1 MTTPN
6 ENRNS
11 SNRNPPPSGQQ
22 AIITIT
28 GGALGGLC
36 SVLYSLV
43 TKQPL
48 FDNIW
53 LSALV
58 SIPLGAFAALVI
70 VFLSNKI
77 NRQNL
82 VTLFVWAMVFGFI
95 WRPVVDGT
103 GALSSKIV
111 QNFAASTAKQL
122 AADTSVKTSKLE
134 PGLSASDINP
144 KIDDALASAVKTA
157 KTLPEVKDEK
167 TKDQVKESLVDTA
180 NRLQEVAVKEND
192 PAVAE
197 KATDAL
203 KILGET
209 TAKTESHGVANAVSQ
224 SLNNVAYTAKDRKT
238 REQAWTSKQNVDV
251 LNVPAATMT
260 KP

>member
-1 MTTPN
+1 MTTPT
-6 ENRNS
+6 ENPNS
-11 SNRNPPPSGQQ
+11 SNGNPPPTSKQ
-22 AIITIT
+22 AVATIA

-36 SVLYSLV
+36 SVLYSFV

-48 FDNIW
+48 FDNPW
-53 LSALV
+53 LSAVV
-58 SIPLGAFAALVI
+58 SIPLGVFAALVI
-70 VFLSNKI
+70 VFLTNKV

-82 VTLFVWAMVFGFI
+82 VSLFVWAMVFGFV
-95 WRPVVDGT
+95 WRPIVDGT
-103 GALSSKIV
+103 GALSTKIV

-122 AADTSVKTSKLE
+122 AADNSVKTSKLE
-134 PGLSASDINP
+134 ANLPSPEINP

-157 KTLPEVKDEK
+157 KTLSEVKDEK

-238 REQAWTSKQNVDV
+238 REQAWTSKQNIDV
-251 LNVPAATMT
+251 LNVPGTTMT

>member
-1 MTTPN
+1 MSNGNPTPTN
-6 ENRNS
+6 
-11 SNRNPPPSGQQ
+11 QQ
-22 AIITIT
+22 AIIATA
-28 GGALGGLC
+28 GGALGGFC

-48 FDNIW
+48 FDSLW
-53 LSALV
+53 LSVLV
-58 SIPLGAFAALVI
+58 SIPLGVFAALVA
-70 VFLSNKI
+70 VFLTNKI
-77 NRQNL
+77 NRQNV
-82 VTLFVWAMVFGFI
+82 VTLFVWAMVFGFV

-103 GALSSKIV
+103 GALSTKIV

-122 AADTSVKTSKLE
+122 AADNSVNSAKLQ
-134 PGLSASDINP
+134 PGLSAADINP
-144 KIDDALASAVKTA
+144 KIDSALASAVKSA
-157 KTLPEVKDEK
+157 KTLPDVKDEK

-180 NRLQEVAVKEND
+180 NRLQEVAVKGND
-192 PAVAE
+192 PEVAE
-197 KATDAL
+197 RATDAL

-209 TAKTESHGVANAVSQ
+209 TAKTESHGVANVVSQ

-238 REQAWTSKQNVDV
+238 REQAWTSKQNIDV